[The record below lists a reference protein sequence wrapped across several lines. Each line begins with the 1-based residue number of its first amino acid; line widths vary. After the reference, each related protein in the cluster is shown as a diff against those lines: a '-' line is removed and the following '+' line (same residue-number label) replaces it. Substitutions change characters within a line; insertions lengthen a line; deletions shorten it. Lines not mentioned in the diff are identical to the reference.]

1 MNPTSPD
8 HPFAVLL
15 VDDEEKSLKYFRRL
29 FERLYPVYTA
39 ANAEEGFELIR
50 AHREEIAV
58 ILSDQ
63 RMPGQQGVQFLERVR
78 REYPEPIR
86 VLSTAYADIDA
97 AVDSVNLGEIYRYVT
112 KPWDLPELE
121 ILLQQ
126 AMELFVIRRERNALL
141 KEKLASMHNLLA
153 ADRIM
158 SLALVGFARKNAL
171 RRVGAA
177 MESLLQ
183 LVVVDKAPEEFS
195 LDEMRDPGY
204 WRHFHDYHCGILQ
217 RVLGCLEQE
226 FARIPDIRGSGT
238 QTRLGDLAGGLGGE
252 WSGGAGAG
260 GEAAWPVD
268 PELAGVLLRSLL
280 AALQPFDGGGEKL
293 RLNITGGA
301 DEPRLSVEVSHPAFQ
316 EHLVA
321 LVSPTVRLGPSTDLA
336 AGLLAAYFALYHH
349 GGSVEAAE
357 NRPEICRLEIGFL
370 PEAAMGDAD
379 PSKELIRDLIS
390 NELFWSRIFRSW

>member
-1 MNPTSPD
+1 MNPTSPERS
-8 HPFAVLL
+8 FAVLL
-15 VDDEEKSLKYFRRL
+15 VDDEEKSLKYFRRI

-39 ANAEEGFELIR
+39 ANAEEGYELFR
-50 AHREEIAV
+50 EHHEEIAV
-58 ILSDQ
+58 VLSDQ

-126 AMELFVIRRERNALL
+126 AMELFAIRRERNALM

-158 SLALVGFARKNAL
+158 SLALVGFARKSSL

-183 LVVVDKAPEEFS
+183 LVVVDEAPDWFS

-204 WRHFHDYHCGILQ
+204 WRRFHDYHCGILQ
-217 RVLGCLEQE
+217 RVLGRLEQE
-226 FARIPDIRGSGT
+226 FGRIPEARGSGT
-238 QTRLGDLAGGLGGE
+238 QVRLAHLARRLGADPA
-252 WSGGAGAG
+252 AA
-260 GEAAWPVD
+260 EAESDGVWLLD
-268 PELAGVLLRSLL
+268 PELAEAVLGSLL
-280 AALQPFDGGGEKL
+280 EALQPFDGEGGKL
-293 RLNITGGA
+293 QPRIAGSA
-301 DEPRLSVEVSHPAFQ
+301 AEPRLAVELRSPGFQ
-316 EHLVA
+316 EHLSA
-321 LVSPTVRLGPSTDLA
+321 LVRPMAHLGPSTDQA

-349 GGSVEAAE
+349 GGSVEVME
-357 NRPEICRLEIGFL
+357 NQPERCRLEIGFH
-370 PEAAMGDAD
+370 PEALAGDAD
-379 PSKELIRDLIS
+379 TSKELVRDLIS
-390 NELFWSRIFRSW
+390 NELFWSRVFRNW